1 MTESEL
7 QTARRELE
15 RVLASPGFARNDRLA
30 RFLRF
35 VVEKHLEGGDDE
47 VKESVLAVEVFGRS
61 PDYNSKR
68 DSIVR
73 TEATRWLSNYR
84 RADIFRSCG
93 RPWTSKDHPGLRLKG
108 RLMCEAAGGCFW
120 PWLAW

>member
-15 RVLASPGFARNDRLA
+15 RVLASAGFARNDRLA

-47 VKESVLAVEVFGRS
+47 IKESVLAVEVFGRS
-61 PDYNSKR
+61 PDHNSKR

-73 TEATRWLSNYR
+73 TEASRLRARLSEYYLAEGKGDPLVIELPKGPINSGLT
-84 RADIFRSCG
+84 AGPG
-93 RPWTSKDHPGLRLKG
+93 RPKTIRA
-108 RLMCEAAGGCFW
+108 RA
-120 PWLAW
+120 